1 MPMDLKQLEVSAANA
16 PAGVYVIAGSDAA
29 MKEKALQILQSRLCD
44 EASAEWC
51 LVKVDGKE
59 TDGGRVLDL
68 ASTPPFLG
76 GRRVVV
82 VREAEALEED
92 ERLIPFVEDPPGFST
107 LVLCYK
113 EPEKTRQSKLFQAA
127 RKRGTLLEYDLP
139 HASELPRRVARM
151 AEEAGV
157 ALEPGAAWVL
167 LERTGGDLVA
177 VERELEKLA
186 AYALG
191 ARLSTE
197 EVSRLVAGSG
207 APELGQYAIFDFL
220 DALAEGR
227 TAEALARLDALLRGG
242 DPPLLVLS
250 MIARQL
256 RLIYAALAFRGESPE
271 SVAQALGLKSVF
283 PAKKGLAQAAGWTL
297 ELAAEAIGLCARCD
311 GAIKSG
317 ADGRV
322 ALEELAVRIAEARK
336 RATTGRGSCWH
347 SV

>member
-1 MPMDLKQLEVSAANA
+1 MRMDPNQLEIEAAVA

-29 MKEKALQILQSRLCD
+29 MKEKALQILQARLCD
-44 EASAEWC
+44 DASAEWC

-59 TDGGRVLDL
+59 ADGGRVLDL

-92 ERLIPFVEDPPGFST
+92 ERLIPFVEEPPAFST
-107 LVLCYK
+107 LVLCY
-113 EPEKTRQSKLFQAA
+113 ENVEKARQRKLFQVA
-127 RKRGTLLEYDLP
+127 RKRGTLVEYDVP

-157 ALEPGAAWVL
+157 ALEPGAAEVL

-177 VERELEKLA
+177 VGRELEKLA

-191 ARLSTE
+191 ARISPE
-197 EVSRLVAGSG
+197 EVSRLVASG
-207 APELGQYAIFDFL
+207 RPELGQYAIFDFL

-227 TAEALARLDALLRGG
+227 SAEALARLDALLRGG
-242 DPPLLVLS
+242 EPPLLVLS

-271 SVAQALGLKSVF
+271 SVAHALGLRSVF

-322 ALEELAVRIAEARK
+322 ALEELAVRIVEARK
-336 RATTGRGSCWH
+336 RATTGRGSLRH
-347 SV
+347 FV